1 MGRAGMKSG
10 RGYSEGGR
18 GWSEE
23 WEGLEFKRGH
33 AIQLPPPNIPD
44 TPISG
49 GGRKFQGMSKSLPNM
64 LDNITYLL

>member
-1 MGRAGMKSG
+1 MGRAGMKSR

-33 AIQLPPPNIPD
+33 AIQLASPAKH
-44 TPISG
+44 SRHSHQW
-49 GGRKFQGMSKSLPNM
+49 GRKEAPGHVKEPSQHA
-64 LDNITYLL
+64 